1 MHNDH
6 LDFETIQA
14 ASDIISAI
22 VESSLQE
29 RESVIPLNYERFTFF
44 KKIKDPI
51 SISFKNTE
59 VYLKIKLNFIKG
71 KNILEETLQ
80 IQKEIKD
87 EIVHLTGLEVKRV
100 DLSIQKIIP
109 ARNSLPER

>member
-6 LDFETIQA
+6 LDFETIKA

-29 RESVIPLNYERFTFF
+29 RESVIPFNYERFTFF
-44 KKIKDPI
+44 KKKKNPI
-51 SISFKNTE
+51 SIYFKNSE
-59 VYLKIKLNFIKG
+59 VYLKIKLNIKKG
-71 KNILEETLQ
+71 KNLMEETLH

-87 EIVHLTGLEVKRV
+87 EIVHLTGLKVKRV
-100 DLSIQKIIP
+100 DLSIEKIVP
-109 ARNSLPER
+109 AGSGLSEP